1 MGQLDLSTIRH
12 ALGLARE
19 RGFAEVSLELGDTK
33 FKAALQPERRS
44 PARADSAASGGES
57 EIPTEPALSE
67 VCATLVGYAH
77 PAREAIQV
85 GDVIEPGQIV
95 ASITALGIATDVEAA
110 IGGEVVEVL
119 FEANQP
125 VMYGEPLLRV
135 KP

>member
-1 MGQLDLSTIRH
+1 MAHLDLSTIRH

-44 PARADSAASGGES
+44 ASRTPSSALQGES
-57 EIPTEPALSE
+57 DVVVEPVLAE

-77 PAREAIQV
+77 PARQPVQV

-95 ASITALGIATDVEAA
+95 ASITALGIATDVESG
-110 IGGEVVEVL
+110 IGGEVVELL
-119 FEANQP
+119 FDANQA

>member
-1 MGQLDLSTIRH
+1 MAHLDLSTIRH

-33 FKAALQPERRS
+33 FKAALQPERRTAPRVS
-44 PARADSAASGGES
+44 TSV
-57 EIPTEPALSE
+57 PTDEPDAMVEPALAE

-77 PAREAIQV
+77 PARQPVQV

-95 ASITALGIATDVEAA
+95 ASITALGIATDVESS
-110 IGGEVVEVL
+110 IGGEVVELL
-119 FEANQP
+119 FDANQA

>member
-1 MGQLDLSTIRH
+1 MAHLDLSTIRH

-19 RGFAEVSLELGDTK
+19 RGFAEVSLELGDTR
-33 FKAALQPERRS
+33 FKAALQPERRTA
-44 PARADSAASGGES
+44 PRGIKAAPASGLDLPS
-57 EIPTEPALSE
+57 EPTLGE

-95 ASITALGIATDVEAA
+95 ASITALGIATDVETA